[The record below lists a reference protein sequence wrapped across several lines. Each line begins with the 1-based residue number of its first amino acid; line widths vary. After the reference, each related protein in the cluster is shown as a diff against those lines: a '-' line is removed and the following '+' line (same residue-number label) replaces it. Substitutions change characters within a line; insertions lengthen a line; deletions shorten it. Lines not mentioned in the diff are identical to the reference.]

1 MILAPLQLGCG
12 RAVPLRSEL
21 LPQGREDLLKGSVQ
35 GLLSEFLLRN
45 MLVLVPVRL
54 QVGEDPPLHGR
65 VRGRLLRRFRPDEAD
80 RIAC

>member
-1 MILAPLQLGCG
+1 MILAPLQLGRG

-35 GLLSEFLLRN
+35 GLLRELLLRN

-54 QVGEDPPLHGR
+54 EVGEDPPLHGR
-65 VRGRLLRRFRPDEAD
+65 VCGRLLRRFGPDEAD